1 MSLQARRDQVGF
13 LIGHGISKRRACGL
27 IGVSRSGMSY
37 ESRIDA
43 KDKPVIEAMRRL
55 SGHQPRG
62 FNDHLPT
69 GSNRLKRRPRALLPA
84 RRQADVA

>member
-1 MSLQARRDQVGF
+1 MVSLQVRRDQVGF

-55 SGHQPRG
+55 SGQYPRYG
-62 FNDHLPT
+62 YRKIRIFLCCAF
-69 GSNRLKRRPRALLPA
+69 RRS
-84 RRQADVA
+84 